1 MSKLNQINLTL
12 TSLHKPLLFW
22 SLPFVF
28 LTFALPIYGREL
40 GANALE
46 VGGLFSV
53 FTATTL
59 VLRPVVGWALDQFGR
74 RRFFIIALILY
85 AISMLV
91 FAAAGSLSG
100 LYLAR
105 IIQGI
110 GSAFFWVSLYTIV
123 ADLSTPKDRGRA
135 MGWISQIT
143 SRGGIIG
150 GFTGLAVITAF
161 SNGNAWLAV
170 FLGFACMTAAGA
182 WLAWKDLP
190 ETRPGHPVE
199 TGPDRLSASLLKL
212 MVVAFVTGVSQAMIA
227 PIYIIY
233 LQDRFTTDIGL
244 LALAM
249 LPAGLVSALFAARL
263 GGLSDRFS
271 RVWMMAAGMTGSGL
285 LMILLPQ
292 LSTLLWLA
300 VFYTLSGITWAISE
314 PAETSL
320 VAELTGGSRMG
331 RSYGMY
337 EMAGQ
342 IGFTVGPLLGG
353 LLYDAVARQT
363 PFYINGMMLI
373 AGALWVAF
381 SMRGI
386 SLPKN
391 INLSPDNE

>member
-46 VGGLFSV
+46 VGGLFSI

-123 ADLSTPKDRGRA
+123 ADLSTPQDRGRA

-150 GFTGLAVITAF
+150 GFAGLAVITLF

-170 FLGFACMTAAGA
+170 FLGFAFMTAAGA

-190 ETRPGHPVE
+190 ETRPGSQSE

-227 PIYIIY
+227 PIYILY

-320 VAELTGGSRMG
+320 VAELTGGSRLG

-353 LLYDAVARQT
+353 LLYDAVTRQT
-363 PFYINGMMLI
+363 PFYINGVVLI

-381 SMRGI
+381 SMRRI
-386 SLPKN
+386 SLPKH
-391 INLSPDNE
+391 IN

>member
-1 MSKLNQINLTL
+1 
-12 TSLHKPLLFW
+12 
-22 SLPFVF
+22 
-28 LTFALPIYGREL
+28 
-40 GANALE
+40 
-46 VGGLFSV
+46 
-53 FTATTL
+53 
-59 VLRPVVGWALDQFGR
+59 
-74 RRFFIIALILY
+74 
-85 AISMLV
+85 MLV
-91 FAAAGSLSG
+91 FAAADSLSG

-105 IIQGI
+105 VIQGI
-110 GSAFFWVSLYTIV
+110 GSAFFWVTLYTIV

-135 MGWISQIT
+135 MGWVSQVT

-150 GFTGLAVITAF
+150 GFVGLGVITAF
-161 SNGNAWLAV
+161 ADADTWLAV
-170 FLGFACMTAAGA
+170 FLGYASLTAAGA

-190 ETRPGHPVE
+190 ETRPGHLVE
-199 TGPDRLSASLLKL
+199 TGQDRLSTSLLKL

-249 LPAGLVSALFAARL
+249 LPAGLVSAFFAARL

-271 RVWMMAAGMTGSGL
+271 RVWMMVAGMTGSGL

-320 VAELTGGSRMG
+320 VAELTSASRLG
-331 RSYGMY
+331 RGFGMY

-342 IGFTVGPLLGG
+342 VGFTVGPLLGG
-353 LLYDAVARQT
+353 LLYDAVTRQT
-363 PFYINGMMLI
+363 PFYINGVMLI

-381 SMRGI
+381 SMRSI
-386 SLPKN
+386 SLPKQ
-391 INLSPDNE
+391 IDLSPDNK